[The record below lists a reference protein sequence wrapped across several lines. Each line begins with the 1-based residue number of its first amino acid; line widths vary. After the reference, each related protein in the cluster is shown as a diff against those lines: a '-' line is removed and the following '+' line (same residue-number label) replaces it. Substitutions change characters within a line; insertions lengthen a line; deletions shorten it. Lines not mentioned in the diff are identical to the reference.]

1 MHAAEL
7 QLPADLV
14 ASLSSGMQLR
24 YPVTECECGQVV
36 LLTLDELVGDE
47 LVIMPDYGTMSAKE
61 IEAESGH
68 DPHEEDGGYY
78 ATIGVNLILDAE
90 EYPPDFL
97 LTWLPELKCYG
108 GFNIDTDQLFVFPG
122 ATWTDIA
129 AAPLD
134 YLNASWRDVSDRI
147 TVVKVLPWRH
157 GVRWV
162 SDDE

>member
-1 MHAAEL
+1 MNAADL

-14 ASLSSGMQLR
+14 AFLTSGAQLR
-24 YPVTECECGQVV
+24 YPVAECECGQVV
-36 LLTLDELVGDE
+36 LMTIDELVGDE
-47 LVIMPDYGTMSAKE
+47 LVVLPDYGAMPADE
-61 IEAESGH
+61 IEVESAC
-68 DPHEEDGGYY
+68 DPHEEDSGYY
-78 ATIGVNLILDAE
+78 ATTGVNLVLDAE
-90 EYPPDFL
+90 DYPPDFL

-129 AAPLD
+129 NAPLD
-134 YLNASWRDVSDRI
+134 YLNASWREVSQRI
-147 TVVKVLPWRH
+147 KVVKVLPWRH